1 MRRLIPQRTSDLYIG
16 KSTVLKLFLVI
27 GVIVISIV
35 FIWYTFSVIDFLQKD
50 QRDQV
55 ELYVKLWQ
63 QVANS
68 PTSSGELQVIFDE
81 IILKASFPIVVAD
94 SSGVP
99 SSWRNI
105 PGVSPLDT
113 GQTIRE
119 KMKGVAEKMRADNGE
134 FPLYVTPKHVNYF
147 YYGDSEIIGQLKMMP
162 FIQIGIVFAF
172 MAVGIIGFQNIRR
185 SEERFIWVGMAKE
198 TAHQLGT
205 PISSLM
211 GWLEV
216 ISPENRADIGKD
228 AEGKL
233 IDSTAENM
241 QVDVQRLQR
250 VANRFGQIGSVP
262 DLVAQDLNDLVMDA
276 VVYYRRRLPFQGQ
289 GIQIEFEQGELP
301 EVHANSELFGWSME
315 NLIKNSL
322 QAVDPSRGRIILTT
336 QVVADGK
343 HISLELMDNGKG
355 ISAPAA
361 RKIFRPGFSTKK
373 RGWGMGLTLVKRI
386 VEDYHGG
393 HIELKRSRPGETV
406 FEILLPIKEHAQG

>member
-1 MRRLIPQRTSDLYIG
+1 MYIG

-105 PGVSPLDT
+105 PGVSPRDT
-113 GQTIRE
+113 GQAIRE
-119 KMKGVAEKMRADNGE
+119 KMKGVAKKMRADNGE

-162 FIQIGIVFAF
+162 FIQIGIVLAF
-172 MAVGIIGFQNIRR
+172 MMVGIIGFQNIRR

-228 AEGKL
+228 TEGKL

-289 GIQIEFEQGELP
+289 GIQIDFEQGELP
-301 EVHANSELFGWSME
+301 KVHANSELFGWAME

-322 QAVDPSRGRIILTT
+322 QAVDPSRGRIVLVT
-336 QVVADGK
+336 QVSVDGK
-343 HISLELMDNGKG
+343 NISLELMDNGKG

-386 VEDYHGG
+386 IEDYHGG
-393 HIELKRSRPGETV
+393 HLGLKRSRPGETV